1 MFKYILNLGSDHHFP
16 MMQFLLVFSE
26 PPPPK
31 KRKWT
36 QPSGKKDA
44 AANFRAFFHLKSM
57 PAKIVMGLGLGNFPP
72 YNCVIILLLFC
83 RVVISSII
91 SM

>member
-1 MFKYILNLGSDHHFP
+1 

-26 PPPPK
+26 TPPPPK

-36 QPSGKKDA
+36 QLSGKKDA
-44 AANFRAFFHLKSM
+44 AANSKSFFQLKSM

-72 YNCVIILLLFC
+72 YNCLLILLLFC
-83 RVVISSII
+83 RVVISRII